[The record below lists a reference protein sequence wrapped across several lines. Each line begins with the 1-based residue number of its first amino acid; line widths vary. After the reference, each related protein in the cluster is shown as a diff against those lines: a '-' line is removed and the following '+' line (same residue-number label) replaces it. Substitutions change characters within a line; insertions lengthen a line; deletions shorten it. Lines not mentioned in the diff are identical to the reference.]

1 MTLATVSLAPME
13 ASAAFLMVVGGAAL
27 LLGAL
32 HGRRNVASSRIELIA
47 PSGAVGA
54 ARLDSPLSALPKT
67 LARGPTGG
75 MTTGQQREI
84 DKVFRLLRL
93 PARYAAVAYPWF
105 RFAAV
110 GILGLFG
117 FLLVHG
123 VFAKAPLAA
132 SLLGAAIFAAVGW
145 VAPNMILA
153 RFTKRHASD
162 SAEGLPDALELLIVC
177 VEAGLSLEDSIDR
190 IIIDLQWSRPSL
202 AEELTL
208 TSADLKI
215 LPDRDQAL
223 ANLAARI
230 DVPSVRAVVT
240 SLSQTLRYGTPLAQ
254 ALKVTAAE
262 LRNDAL
268 VRMEEKATGL
278 PTLLTLPM
286 MLFIMPTIFLVILG
300 PAVLRIMDLFKHH

>member
-1 MTLATVSLAPME
+1 MALTALSMAPLD
-13 ASAAFLMVVGGAAL
+13 AVPAILMVVGGAAL
-27 LLGAL
+27 ILGV
-32 HGRRNVASSRIELIA
+32 RRRRREVASNRIGLIA
-47 PSGAVGA
+47 PFGADGA
-54 ARLDSPLSALPKT
+54 ESTASPLSTLSTT
-67 LARGPTGG
+67 LARAPTGG

-84 DKVFRLLRL
+84 DKLFRLLKL
-93 PARYAAVAYPWF
+93 PPRYAAVAYPWF
-105 RFAAV
+105 RFGAV
-110 GILGLFG
+110 SIFGLVGLLLAHGIFP
-117 FLLVHG
+117 
-123 VFAKAPLAA
+123 KAPLAA
-132 SLLGAAIFAAVGW
+132 WLLGAAIFAAVGW
-145 VAPNMILA
+145 IAPNMILD
-153 RFTKRHASD
+153 RFTKRHSSD

-190 IIIDLQWSRPSL
+190 IIVDLNWSRPAL
-202 AEELTL
+202 AEELML

-230 DVPSVRAVVT
+230 DVASVRSVVT

-286 MLFIMPTIFLVILG
+286 MLFIMPTIFMIILG
-300 PAVLRIMDLFKHH
+300 PAVLKIMDLFRHH

>member
-1 MTLATVSLAPME
+1 MTSSGSSPLDTLPAI
-13 ASAAFLMVVGGAAL
+13 LMVVGGAAL
-27 LLGAL
+27 VLGVRRR
-32 HGRRNVASSRIELIA
+32 GRDVASSRIGLIA
-47 PSGAVGA
+47 PVGDVGGSRA
-54 ARLDSPLSALPKT
+54 ATSASTLSTT
-67 LARGPTGG
+67 LARAPTGG
-75 MTTGQQREI
+75 MTAGQQRELN
-84 DKVFRLLRL
+84 KVFALLRL
-93 PARYAAVAYPWF
+93 PARYAVVAYPWF

-110 GILGLFG
+110 TVLGLFG
-117 FLLVHG
+117 LLLIHG
-123 VFAKAPLAA
+123 MFGKAPLAA
-132 SLLGAAIFAAVGW
+132 ALLGAAIFAAVGW
-145 VAPNMILA
+145 IAPNMILD

-190 IIIDLQWSRPSL
+190 IIVDLKWSRPAL
-202 AEELTL
+202 AEELML

-223 ANLAARI
+223 ANLATRI
-230 DVPSVRAVVT
+230 DVPSVRSVVT

-286 MLFIMPTIFLVILG
+286 MLFIMPTIFMIILG
-300 PAVLRIMDLFKHH
+300 PAVLRVMDLFKHR